1 MDIAGLVN
9 TSSKGLIM
17 DALFNPSSKKSIDQI
32 ASDMLVNKEPI
43 VDNYSGTLVNQ
54 EDSAAISNFAS
65 KLSSID
71 KELKAAGNT
80 KGADGLRELAKQ
92 FASKPEEFNEFM
104 KSVDNLDAK
113 GFQKVFSTAS
123 DVADKGLSVEK
134 FANTLGSISD
144 EKLAEGFVDFT
155 NKILDDT
162 KSSDSDKA
170 KVFNKLASAVAT
182 VEDSDLKQTEKD
194 EALTGLFSTA
204 TKSTSLTELETALDK
219 FLK

>member
-17 DALFNPSSKKSIDQI
+17 DALFNPGSKKSIDQI

-92 FASKPEEFNEFM
+92 FASKPEEFNKFM
-104 KSVDNLDAK
+104 KSVDNLDVK
-113 GFQKVFSTAS
+113 SFQKVFSTAS
-123 DVADKGLSVEK
+123 AVADKGLNVEK

-144 EKLAEGFVDFT
+144 EKAAEGFLDST
-155 NKILDDT
+155 NKILDDVG
-162 KSSDSDKA
+162 SSDSDKA
-170 KVFNKLASAVAT
+170 KVFNKLASAVTT

-194 EALTGLFSTA
+194 EVLTGLFSTA
-204 TKSTSLTELETALDK
+204 TESKSLTELEASLDK

>member
-17 DALFNPSSKKSIDQI
+17 DALFNPGSKKSIDQI

-92 FASKPEEFNEFM
+92 FASKPEEFNKFM
-104 KSVDNLDAK
+104 KSVDNLDVK
-113 GFQKVFSTAS
+113 SFQKVFSTAS
-123 DVADKGLSVEK
+123 DVADKGLNVEK

-144 EKLAEGFVDFT
+144 EKAAEGFLDST
-155 NKILDDT
+155 NKILDDAG
-162 KSSDSDKA
+162 SSDSDKA

-194 EALTGLFSTA
+194 EILTDLFSTA
-204 TKSTSLTELETALDK
+204 TESKSLTELEASLDK

>member
-1 MDIAGLVN
+1 M
-9 TSSKGLIM
+9 
-17 DALFNPSSKKSIDQI
+17 F
-32 ASDMLVNKEPI
+32 
-43 VDNYSGTLVNQ
+43 
-54 EDSAAISNFAS
+54 
-65 KLSSID
+65 
-71 KELKAAGNT
+71 
-80 KGADGLRELAKQ
+80 
-92 FASKPEEFNEFM
+92 
-104 KSVDNLDAK
+104 
-113 GFQKVFSTAS
+113 
-123 DVADKGLSVEK
+123 
-134 FANTLGSISD
+134 
-144 EKLAEGFVDFT
+144 LAEGFVDFT